1 MQQREKILAILLGGV
16 VLFWFGMPIFKG
28 YFVEPLNQLE
38 AQESTRMQES
48 RTKMAQ
54 QIELAK
60 QGKAL
65 EDWKRISLP
74 PKPTDAHRLYQDWL
88 TDIALM
94 SGFTNPRF
102 TLENRSQ
109 KDDTYVRIPVKIE
122 AEATLQEVAQ
132 FLDRFES
139 VDLLQRISKCDVTSP
154 VSEGNPKLKVTLTAE
169 GLSIQSAEDRNE
181 LFPQVPLEEELGKEQ
196 TRLTLLNTPEDFPT
210 TVPFRIRIGDE
221 FCNVT
226 EMVDNEWT
234 LQRGVAKTFANDH
247 PAGTSIE
254 LFPIS
259 TKKGSDQ
266 RAVQNMWSQSFFTKP
281 APSVEYEPQ
290 LADRETPTAIRGRK
304 FEHQLKVT
312 GWNPAFG
319 QPRYTLINGPEG
331 LDIDERSGTIS
342 WPVSTSVETGDLMI
356 EAAVWGS
363 ASKEAGFT
371 DTLNLKVRDP
381 NEAPV
386 IDGPKSLTFYL
397 GRESVVPVSAH
408 DPDADSSLLT
418 YSIANGPQGMTID
431 SRTGTIRWKPPESM
445 ETEASSVQVT
455 ATDADPDEEHRAS
468 TTVTIPISVEEDSAR
483 FAYLTASF
491 TRSNGEDQV
500 MKEAWIFDRATNTRT
515 TLHEGDQF
523 RISDFD
529 MTVAEIGPD
538 YIKVR
543 RNGGL
548 YQLNFEQPLV
558 MMTQLA
564 VADQDYNPVP
574 VDEPNEPEPAD
585 PPATTNEAEPAEPA
599 ATDTPTQPEASDE
612 ADADETTEESTDEKP
627 ADETDSVS

>member
-1 MQQREKILAILLGGV
+1 MQQREKILAGLLGGV
-16 VLFWFGMPIFKG
+16 VLFWFGMPIFKS

-38 AQESTRMQES
+38 AQESARMQES

-60 QGKAL
+60 QGKML

-94 SGFTNPRF
+94 SGFSNPRF

-139 VDLLQRISKCDVTSP
+139 VELLHRISKCDITSP

-181 LFPQVPLEEELGKEQ
+181 LFPQVSLEEPLGKEE
-196 TRLTLLNTPEDFPT
+196 TRLTLLNTPEDFPKEA
-210 TVPFRIRIGDE
+210 PFRIRIGDE

-247 PAGTSIE
+247 PAGSSVE

-259 TKKGSDQ
+259 STKESDQ

-319 QPRYTLINGPEG
+319 QPRYTLINGPDG
-331 LDIDERSGTIS
+331 LDIDERSGTIT

-371 DTLNLKVRDP
+371 DTVNLKVRDP
-381 NEAPV
+381 NESPV

-397 GRESVVPVSAH
+397 GRESVVPVSAR
-408 DPDADSSLLT
+408 DPDADSSLLS

-445 ETEASSVQVT
+445 ETEASTVQVT
-455 ATDADPDEEHRAS
+455 VTDADPDEEHRAS

-491 TRSNGEDQV
+491 TRSTGEDQV

-543 RNGGL
+543 RDGGL

-564 VADQDYNPVP
+564 AAERDYNPVP
-574 VDEPNEPEPAD
+574 VDESNAPESPEQ
-585 PPATTNEAEPAEPA
+585 PATSEEAATETESTDEAE
-599 ATDTPTQPEASDE
+599 
-612 ADADETTEESTDEKP
+612 ETSDEKP
-627 ADETDSVS
+627 ADDKDSVS